1 LLHPSDKSQEPFYGE
16 FAKAP
21 EQSLKGF
28 MSFLEANPQQNPQK
42 VADAFMEL
50 VEKTKGERPFRTA
63 VDFIGMG
70 DLIQKYNEHLE
81 QITIGLLTNFGSQGL
96 LNVKK

>member
-1 LLHPSDKSQEPFYGE
+1 
-16 FAKAP
+16 
-21 EQSLKGF
+21 
-28 MSFLEANPQQNPQK
+28 
-42 VADAFMEL
+42 MEL